1 MNKPVLPMSSLS
13 LKLPTADRSIET
25 YRLAASR
32 TFPAKL
38 EGTLNRVAFSAA
50 HVVADPLADNDPWLT
65 SAIDWDRTIA
75 FREHVW
81 DLGLGVAEA
90 MDTAQRG
97 MGLDWPTSLEL
108 IQRSVKAAKASGNA
122 LVFSGAG
129 TDHLAV
135 EDAKSIDDVIRAYE
149 EQIAAVEKAG
159 GRIILMASRA
169 LAKLGRSADDYAK
182 VYNRVLAQ
190 VREPVIIHWLGDM
203 FDPALA
209 GYWGT
214 ADLDKAMDTA
224 VAIIN
229 ANAAKVDG
237 VKVSLLDKQREIDMR
252 RRLDK
257 NVKMYTG
264 DDFNYAELIAG
275 DDKGFSHAL
284 LGIFDAIAPAASYA
298 LSRLA
303 AGDEA
308 GFHDVLG
315 PTVPLSRHIFKAPT
329 RFYKTGI
336 VFMAWLNGHQDH
348 FTMVGGQES
357 TRSTLH
363 LAELFRLADKAGLLC
378 QPRTGDTAHEDG
390 AGNARHRALMRD
402 FSSDHRW
409 LSLNTATVR
418 KQGDLVSHHRG
429 LRAPWHPR
437 HRSLARPGRGRRPR
451 PRGAGGARC
460 RARTIGLL
468 PRRHVHVGRGAP
480 RSRCATTIA
489 APSTKPR
496 RWARPASCWSSAACR
511 NIRAREVRPQRT
523 SRQRARRFTTPSP
536 KCWNTRSRPTC
547 RSRSS
552 RCIRPMPP
560 TAPA

>member
-1 MNKPVLPMSSLS
+1 MNKPVLPMSSWS
-13 LKLPTADRSIET
+13 LKLPRADRSIET

-38 EGTLNRVAFSAA
+38 EGPLNRIAFSAV
-50 HVVADPLADNDPWLT
+50 HTVADTFADNDPWL
-65 SAIDWDRTIA
+65 SVAVDWDKTIA

-97 MGLDWPTSLEL
+97 MGLDWPTSLDL
-108 IQRSVKAAKASGNA
+108 ITRSVSAAKHRNA

-135 EDAKSIDDVIRAYE
+135 EDANSLDDVIRAYE
-149 EQIAAVEKAG
+149 EQISAIEKVG

-169 LAKLGRSADDYAK
+169 LAKIGRNADDYAK
-182 VYNRVLAQ
+182 VYDRVLSGVAQ
-190 VREPVIIHWLGDM
+190 PVIIHWLGDM
-203 FDPALA
+203 FDPALT

-214 ADLDKAMDTA
+214 RDLDKAMDTA

-229 ANAAKVDG
+229 GNAAKVDG

-257 NVKMYTG
+257 HIRMYTG

-275 DDKGFSHAL
+275 DEQGFSHAL

-303 AGDEA
+303 AGDET

-329 RFYKTGI
+329 RFYKTGV
-336 VFMAWLNGHQDH
+336 VFMAYLNGHQDH

-357 TRSTLH
+357 ARSMLH
-363 LAELFRLADKAGLLC
+363 LAELFRLADQAGLLAN
-378 QPRTGDTAHEDG
+378 PELATRRMRTVLA
-390 AGNARHRALMRD
+390 
-402 FSSDHRW
+402 S
-409 LSLNTATVR
+409 
-418 KQGDLVSHHRG
+418 RG
-429 LRAPWHPR
+429 LDA
-437 HRSLARPGRGRRPR
+437 
-451 PRGAGGARC
+451 
-460 RARTIGLL
+460 
-468 PRRHVHVGRGAP
+468 
-480 RSRCATTIA
+480 
-489 APSTKPR
+489 
-496 RWARPASCWSSAACR
+496 
-511 NIRAREVRPQRT
+511 
-523 SRQRARRFTTPSP
+523 
-536 KCWNTRSRPTC
+536 
-547 RSRSS
+547 
-552 RCIRPMPP
+552 
-560 TAPA
+560 

>member
-1 MNKPVLPMSSLS
+1 MNKPVMPVSSLS
-13 LKLPTADRSIET
+13 VRLPTADGKLET

-32 TFPAKL
+32 SFPAKL

-50 HVVADPLADNDPWLT
+50 HVVCDPLADVDPWLAAT
-65 SAIDWDRTIA
+65 VDWDKTIA

-108 IQRSVKAAKASGNA
+108 IQRSVRAAKARGGA

-135 EDAKSIDDVIRAYE
+135 EDAKTIDDVVRAYE
-149 EQIAAVEKAG
+149 EQIAAIEKTG

-169 LAKLGRSADDYAK
+169 LAKIARSPDDYAK
-182 VYNRVLAQ
+182 VYGRVLSQ
-190 VREPVIIHWLGDM
+190 VAEPVIIHWLGDM
-203 FDPALA
+203 FDPALS
-209 GYWGT
+209 GYWGA
-214 ADLDKAMDTA
+214 ADLNRAMDTA

-229 ANAAKVDG
+229 AHATKVDG
-237 VKVSLLDKQREIDMR
+237 VKISLLDKQREIDMR
-252 RRLDK
+252 RRLAK
-257 NVKMYTG
+257 GVKMYTG

-275 DDKGFSHAL
+275 DDKDYSHAL

-303 AGDEA
+303 ASDTQ

-336 VFMAWLNGHQDH
+336 VFMAYLNGHQDH

-363 LAELFRLADKAGLLC
+363 LAELFRLADQAGLLAN
-378 QPRTGDTAHEDG
+378 PELATRRMKTVLALRGVG
-390 AGNARHRALMRD
+390 A
-402 FSSDHRW
+402 
-409 LSLNTATVR
+409 
-418 KQGDLVSHHRG
+418 
-429 LRAPWHPR
+429 
-437 HRSLARPGRGRRPR
+437 
-451 PRGAGGARC
+451 
-460 RARTIGLL
+460 
-468 PRRHVHVGRGAP
+468 
-480 RSRCATTIA
+480 
-489 APSTKPR
+489 
-496 RWARPASCWSSAACR
+496 
-511 NIRAREVRPQRT
+511 
-523 SRQRARRFTTPSP
+523 
-536 KCWNTRSRPTC
+536 
-547 RSRSS
+547 
-552 RCIRPMPP
+552 
-560 TAPA
+560 

>member
-1 MNKPVLPMSSLS
+1 MNRPVLPVSSYH
-13 LKLPTADRSIET
+13 LKLPRADRSIET

-38 EGTLNRVAFSAA
+38 QGTLNRVAFSAA
-50 HVVADPLADNDPWLT
+50 HVVADPLADVDPWLT
-65 SAIDWDRTIA
+65 AAVDWDKTIA

-108 IQRSVKAAKASGNA
+108 VQRSVRAAKARGNA

-129 TDHLAV
+129 TDHLAPQ
-135 EDAKSIDDVIRAYE
+135 DAKNLDDVIRAYE
-149 EQIAAVEKAG
+149 EQIAAIEKAD

-169 LAKLGRSADDYAK
+169 LAKIGRSPDDYAR
-182 VYNRVLAQ
+182 VYDRVLSQAA
-190 VREPVIIHWLGDM
+190 RPVIIHWLGDM

-209 GYWGT
+209 NYWGT
-214 ADLDKAMDTA
+214 PNLDRAMDVA
-224 VAIIN
+224 VGVIN
-229 ANAAKVDG
+229 ANVSKVDG

-275 DDKGFSHAL
+275 DARGFSHAL

-303 AGDEA
+303 AGDA
-308 GFHDVLG
+308 QGFHDVLG

-336 VFMAWLNGHQDH
+336 VFMAYLNGHQDH

-363 LAELFRLADKAGLLC
+363 LAELFRLADQAGLLAD
-378 QPRTGDTAHEDG
+378 PELATRRMKAVL
-390 AGNARHRALMRD
+390 AL
-402 FSSDHRW
+402 
-409 LSLNTATVR
+409 
-418 KQGDLVSHHRG
+418 RG
-429 LRAPWHPR
+429 IEA
-437 HRSLARPGRGRRPR
+437 
-451 PRGAGGARC
+451 
-460 RARTIGLL
+460 
-468 PRRHVHVGRGAP
+468 
-480 RSRCATTIA
+480 
-489 APSTKPR
+489 
-496 RWARPASCWSSAACR
+496 
-511 NIRAREVRPQRT
+511 
-523 SRQRARRFTTPSP
+523 
-536 KCWNTRSRPTC
+536 
-547 RSRSS
+547 
-552 RCIRPMPP
+552 
-560 TAPA
+560 